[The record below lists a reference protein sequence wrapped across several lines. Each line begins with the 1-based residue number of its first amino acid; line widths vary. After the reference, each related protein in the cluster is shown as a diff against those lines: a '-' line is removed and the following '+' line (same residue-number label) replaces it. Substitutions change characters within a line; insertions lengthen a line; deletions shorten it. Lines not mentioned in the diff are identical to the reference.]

1 MLYNYQARVREKY
14 PDAEAVFAEPTRQI
28 GPRATTE
35 RGGWRIHNAPGL
47 GAIDLGAGGSEDDA
61 WEDAWD
67 RIEAALD
74 CDPTV
79 VDD

>member
-1 MLYNYQARVREKY
+1 MRYDYQARVRENY
-14 PDAEAVFAEPTRQI
+14 PDAEAVLAESTQQGGPVATI
-28 GPRATTE
+28 GPGPWKIRHSS
-35 RGGWRIHNAPGL
+35 GV
-47 GAIDLGAGGSEDDA
+47 GAIELGSGGSQDAA

-67 RIEAALD
+67 KIEASLD